1 MKSKVDKLH
10 VNKLVLVP
18 ADLNKLSD
26 VVDVVIKKMY
36 IMLRYKIFKIKY
48 LILLT

>member
-18 ADLNKLSD
+18 AELNKLSD
-26 VVDVVIKKMY
+26 VVDVVTKDVHIF
-36 IMLRYKIFKIKY
+36 LRSKILKI
-48 LILLT
+48 

>member
-10 VNKLVLVP
+10 VDKLVLVP

-26 VVDVVIKKMY
+26 VVDVVTKDVHIF
-36 IMLRYKIFKIKY
+36 LRSKTLKI
-48 LILLT
+48 